1 MRLTD
6 FIQRDLEA
14 ILIQWEAFAAT
25 LLPAAAD
32 MDSQALRDH
41 AEQILRAVCKDLET
55 SQNDEQRA
63 QKSKGLA
70 AGPIDA
76 RNTAAEAHALLRAQ
90 GGFDVNQ
97 MTSEYRALRASVLH
111 LWAKACEPSDIFV
124 PDMLRFNEAIDQAVA
139 ESVAFFNAQI
149 EKERN
154 LLLGMLGHDM
164 RGPLQVIQ
172 LTARYLSKAD
182 AATDVL
188 TAAARLLKS
197 SASLK
202 VLLDDLLDFNRTK
215 LGLGI
220 TISPVPVDLVEAFA
234 AEIEQ
239 LRVAHPGRSI
249 GLEANGDVS
258 GVWDINR
265 LNQLLGNLVV
275 NAIKYGAF
283 SSPVRIVL
291 EGLPAEVRFAVH
303 NHGPKIEQSMLAQI
317 FEPLKRGSDNQF
329 VSGSEGSFGLGL
341 YIAREIAMAH
351 HGDISAKSDENETVF
366 TVRLPRLSGE
376 LSSD

>member
-1 MRLTD
+1 MRLAD
-6 FIQRDLEA
+6 FIQRYLEA

-55 SQNDEQRA
+55 SQNDEQREH
-63 QKSKGLA
+63 KSKGLA

-76 RNTAAEAHALLRAQ
+76 RNTAAETHALLRAR

-182 AATDVL
+182 AATDVP

-220 TISPVPVDLVEAFA
+220 TISPAPVDLAEAFS

-239 LRVAHPGRSI
+239 LRVAHSGRSI
-249 GLEANGDVS
+249 GLEVNGDVS

-291 EGLPAEVRFAVH
+291 EGLAAEVRFAVH

-366 TVRLPRLSGE
+366 TVRLPRLSGK

>member
-1 MRLTD
+1 MRLAD
-6 FIQRDLEA
+6 FIQRYLEA

-55 SQNDEQRA
+55 SQNDEQREH
-63 QKSKGLA
+63 KSKGLA

-76 RNTAAEAHALLRAQ
+76 RNTAAETHALLRAR

-182 AATDVL
+182 AATDVP

-220 TISPVPVDLVEAFA
+220 TISPAPVDLAEAFS

-239 LRVAHPGRSI
+239 LRVAHSGRSI
-249 GLEANGDVS
+249 GLEVNGDVS

-341 YIAREIAMAH
+341 YISREIAMAH

-366 TVRLPRLSGE
+366 TVRLPRLSGK

>member
-1 MRLTD
+1 MRLAD

-14 ILIQWEAFAAT
+14 ILIQWEEFAAT
-25 LLPAAAD
+25 LLPAAVD
-32 MDSQALRDH
+32 MNSDSLRDH
-41 AEQILRAVCKDLET
+41 AEQILWAVCKDLDT
-55 SQNDEQRA
+55 SQNDEERER
-63 QKSKGLA
+63 KSKGLA
-70 AGPIDA
+70 PGPIDA
-76 RNTAAEAHALLRAQ
+76 SNTAAETHALLRAR

-111 LWAKACEPSDIFV
+111 LWAKACEPANIV
-124 PDMLRFNEAIDQAVA
+124 VADMVRFNEAIDQAVA

-149 EKERN
+149 ENERN

-182 AATDVL
+182 ANTDVA

-197 SASLK
+197 STSLK

-220 TISPVPVDLVEAFA
+220 TISPASVDLGEAFS

-239 LRVAHPGRSI
+239 LRVAHSGRSI
-249 GLEANGDVS
+249 NLEVNGDVN
-258 GVWDINR
+258 GVWDVNR

-291 EGLPAEVRFAVH
+291 NGLPTEVRFAVH
-303 NHGPKIEQSMLAQI
+303 NHGPEIEQSLLAQI
-317 FEPLKRGSDNQF
+317 FEPLKRGSDDRF
-329 VSGSEGSFGLGL
+329 LSGSEGSFGLGL
-341 YIAREIAMAH
+341 YIAREITMAH

-366 TVRLPRLSGE
+366 TVRLPRLSGK
-376 LSSD
+376 LS

>member
-1 MRLTD
+1 MRLAD

-32 MDSQALRDH
+32 MDSQTLRDH

-55 SQNDEQRA
+55 SQNDEQREH
-63 QKSKGLA
+63 KSKGLA

-76 RNTAAEAHALLRAQ
+76 RNTAAETHALLRAR

-220 TISPVPVDLVEAFA
+220 TISPALVDLGDAFS

-249 GLEANGDVS
+249 ALEVNGDVS

-291 EGLPAEVRFAVH
+291 EGVPAEVRFAVH

-329 VSGSEGSFGLGL
+329 LSGSEGSFGLGL
-341 YIAREIAMAH
+341 YIAREIATAH

-366 TVRLPRLSGE
+366 TVRLPRLSGK
-376 LSSD
+376 LSS

>member
-1 MRLTD
+1 MRLAD

-111 LWAKACEPSDIFV
+111 LWAKACEPSDILV

-220 TISPVPVDLVEAFA
+220 TISPVPVDLVEAFS

-366 TVRLPRLSGE
+366 TVRLPRLSDK

>member
-1 MRLTD
+1 MRLAD

-111 LWAKACEPSDIFV
+111 LWAKACEPSDILV

-182 AATDVL
+182 APTDVL

-220 TISPVPVDLVEAFA
+220 TISPVPVDLVEAFS

-366 TVRLPRLSGE
+366 TVRLPRLSDK

>member
-1 MRLTD
+1 MRLAD

-55 SQNDEQRA
+55 SQNDGQRE

-76 RNTAAEAHALLRAQ
+76 RNTAAETHALLRAR

-220 TISPVPVDLVEAFA
+220 TISPVPVDLLEAFS

-249 GLEANGDVS
+249 GLEANGDMS

-283 SSPVRIVL
+283 SSSVRIVL

-366 TVRLPRLSGE
+366 TVRLPRLSGK

>member
-1 MRLTD
+1 MRLAD

-41 AEQILRAVCKDLET
+41 AEQILHAVCRDLET
-55 SQNDEQRA
+55 SQNDEQREL
-63 QKSKGLA
+63 KSQGLA

-76 RNTAAEAHALLRAQ
+76 RNTAAETHALLRAR

-124 PDMLRFNEAIDQAVA
+124 PDMLRFNEAVDQAVA

-220 TISPVPVDLVEAFA
+220 TISPAPVDLVEAFS

-366 TVRLPRLSGE
+366 TVRLPRLSGK

>member
-1 MRLTD
+1 MRLAD

-55 SQNDEQRA
+55 PQNDEQREH
-63 QKSKGLA
+63 KSKGLVV
-70 AGPIDA
+70 GPIDA
-76 RNTAAEAHALLRAQ
+76 QNTAAETHALLRAR

-182 AATDVL
+182 AATDVP

-220 TISPVPVDLVEAFA
+220 TISPAPVDLAEAFS

-239 LRVAHPGRSI
+239 LRVAHSGRSI
-249 GLEANGDVS
+249 GLEVNGDVS

-291 EGLPAEVRFAVH
+291 EELPAEVRFAVH

-366 TVRLPRLSGE
+366 TVRLPRLSGK

>member
-1 MRLTD
+1 MRLAD

-41 AEQILRAVCKDLET
+41 AEQILRAVCKDLQT
-55 SQNDEQRA
+55 SQNDEQREH
-63 QKSKGLA
+63 KSKGLA

-76 RNTAAEAHALLRAQ
+76 RNTAAETHALLRAR

-111 LWAKACEPSDIFV
+111 LWAKACQPSDIFV

-182 AATDVL
+182 ADTDVL

-220 TISPVPVDLVEAFA
+220 TISPAPVDLAAAFF

-249 GLEANGDVS
+249 GLEVNGDVS

-283 SSPVRIVL
+283 SSPVGIVL

-366 TVRLPRLSGE
+366 TVRLPRLSRK

>member
-258 GVWDINR
+258 GIWDINR